1 MKKKYENMTQLQHK
15 IGFSDNKE
23 KYFKIKKIE
32 VFKYIVFVVLTQVS
46 ICLLGK
52 PKAIHLQ

>member
-1 MKKKYENMTQLQHK
+1 MTRLQIK

-23 KYFKIKKIE
+23 KILQTKKIE
-32 VFKYIVFVVLTQVS
+32 VFKYIVFVVLTKVS